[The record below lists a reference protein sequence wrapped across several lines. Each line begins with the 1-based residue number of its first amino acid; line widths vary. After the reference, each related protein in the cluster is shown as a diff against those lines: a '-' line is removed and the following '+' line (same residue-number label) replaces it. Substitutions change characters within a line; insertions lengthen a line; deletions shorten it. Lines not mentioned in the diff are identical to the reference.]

1 MPKAVEVSGLRKS
14 YGPVHAVRDVGFT
27 VGYGEIVAL
36 LGPNG
41 AGKTTTLEILEG
53 FRARDGGTAEVL
65 GYDPGERSS
74 ARELRERTGLVLQDV
89 AVEPYL
95 TVRETIARAAGYYR
109 APRGVAEVIGLAGLT
124 GLERRKVRSLSGG
137 QKRRL
142 DLALGLIGNP
152 ALLYLDEPTT
162 GFDPA
167 ARRDAWQL
175 VRGLRTAG
183 MTILLTTH
191 DMDEAQALADRVVLL
206 SGGLVVAAGE
216 PAALGGRDAERA
228 RISFRLPAGYT
239 PADLP
244 VSSHSA
250 NGMVVVETDAPT
262 QALHQLT
269 HWAIGHG
276 HVLAGLTVERPS
288 LEDVYLE
295 LTHEGAPAR
304 APERITRGP
313 PPLPSAGVL
322 AVRPARWQARAATC
336 ACWLIR
342 CGTSSCRSGGT
353 RRAPYSPSSS
363 RSCSWSS
370 WARSSAGPERARTLA
385 GCPRCSITCR
395 RSPRC
400 RCSARATA
408 SSRSPSRPAGRPGYS
423 SGSGRRR
430 CPRGPTSAGCS
441 PTA

>member
-1 MPKAVEVSGLRKS
+1 MPNAVEVSGLRKS
-14 YGPVHAVRDVGFT
+14 YGRVHAVRDVGFT

-53 FRARDGGTAEVL
+53 FRTRDGGTAEVL

-74 ARELRERTGLVLQDV
+74 ARELRERTGLVLQDI

-109 APRGVAEVIGLAGLT
+109 APSGVAEVIGLVGLT

-206 SGGLVVAAGE
+206 SGGVVVAVGE

-239 PADLP
+239 AADLP
-244 VSSHSA
+244 VPSHPA

-269 HWAIGHG
+269 DWAIGRG

-295 LTHEGAPAR
+295 LTSEGAPAR
-304 APERITRGP
+304 APERIMR
-313 PPLPSAGVL
+313 
-322 AVRPARWQARAATC
+322 
-336 ACWLIR
+336 
-342 CGTSSCRSGGT
+342 
-353 RRAPYSPSSS
+353 
-363 RSCSWSS
+363 
-370 WARSSAGPERARTLA
+370 
-385 GCPRCSITCR
+385 
-395 RSPRC
+395 
-400 RCSARATA
+400 
-408 SSRSPSRPAGRPGYS
+408 
-423 SGSGRRR
+423 
-430 CPRGPTSAGCS
+430 
-441 PTA
+441 